1 VIFIE
6 EHLAETKRGASGGCL
21 RIPPNWKAGVKER
34 KWNLT
39 SPASGHF
46 LFGTACGMY
55 QINTRTGA
63 LTFLTAD
70 PEAANGDSWAVFD
83 PNGAFVWILTAQTPC
98 FQCQVG
104 VDAYQVNSTGSMTL
118 VPNPF
123 LVMTNSEFGSF
134 GGLAITQ

>member
-1 VIFIE
+1 
-6 EHLAETKRGASGGCL
+6 
-21 RIPPNWKAGVKER
+21 
-34 KWNLT
+34 
-39 SPASGHF
+39 
-46 LFGTACGMY
+46 MY
-55 QINTRTGA
+55 QINTSTGA

-83 PNGAFVWILTAQTPC
+83 PNGALVWILTAQTPC

-118 VPNPF
+118 VPNSF
-123 LVMTNSEFGSF
+123 LVMTNSEFGSI